1 MMENVEYVKETAIC
15 IIQPSTFVPF
25 LAIMALSNVINSGIR
40 VFTDRIRDKRL
51 FNMYNCVVNPF
62 GIKKNDSE
70 PLHLFWTSLNSSDKL
85 DHFVPLLGKDVLEQ
99 NQALV
104 PSMVN
109 IVEPFD
115 ITFMNSMFQQIGGKR
130 KYSIFDHRCKEV
142 EVPIIGNLVPVKKT
156 AQSITPVVKWIC
168 RLLDVLKTYLY
179 GKKMNVKDICCI
191 Q

>member
-115 ITFMNSMFQQIGGKR
+115 ITFMNSMFQQIGENGSTR
-130 KYSIFDHRCKEV
+130 F
-142 EVPIIGNLVPVKKT
+142 
-156 AQSITPVVKWIC
+156 SIT
-168 RLLDVLKTYLY
+168 
-179 GKKMNVKDICCI
+179 GAKK
-191 Q
+191 